1 MQSGLDLPRNSAPV
15 RDLPSQMRP
24 IEHVW
29 MIEEDQLTSI
39 DSMSSSL
46 GSAAVNVNKISR
58 ELFDFARDVRDG
70 LSAPLKFIPS
80 RWLYDEQGSSL
91 FSKITRLPE
100 YYPTERELEIF
111 STHASS
117 MAKALTGDKWKIVEL
132 GAGDGR
138 KTEILLR
145 SWQRA
150 EVEFSYAPIDVSP
163 SALDEL
169 CKRLSVGCPGLSAQP
184 RVGENLSVLRELS
197 GSRVRGEKICVL
209 FMGSSIGNCAWE
221 DVENFLAD
229 LRATLMPG
237 DLVVIGFDLIKDSKR
252 LIQAY
257 DDSQGVTRDFNLNL
271 LRRMN
276 RELGA
281 NFQLDQFRHEAS
293 WNPGL
298 SGMESWLVS
307 LRDQVVDFRALNT
320 SFKFR
325 RWEPIRTEIS
335 LKFSPEVID
344 DLACANGFAPLAR
357 YEDRAGDFTDAIWE
371 ATDAFWM
378 S

>member
-1 MQSGLDLPRNSAPV
+1 MPSSLDLPRKSAPV
-15 RDLPSQMRP
+15 RDFPSQVRTFD
-24 IEHVW
+24 HVW
-29 MIEEDQLTSI
+29 KIEEDQLTPMRT
-39 DSMSSSL
+39 DDASL
-46 GSAAVNVNKISR
+46 GSAALNVNKIDR

-70 LSAPLKFIPS
+70 FSAPLKFIPS
-80 RWLYDEQGSSL
+80 RWLYDERGSSL
-91 FSKITRLPE
+91 FSQITRLPE

-117 MAKALTGDKWKIVEL
+117 MAKALLGSNWKVVEL

-145 SWQRA
+145 SWQRS
-150 EVEFSYAPIDVSP
+150 EVQFSYVPVDVSP
-163 SALDEL
+163 SALEEL
-169 CKRLSVGCPGLSAQP
+169 CKRINTGCPGVRARP

-197 GSRVRGEKICVL
+197 DARIRGEKICVL

-221 DVENFLAD
+221 DVENFLSE
-229 LRATLMPG
+229 LRATLLPG
-237 DLVVIGFDLIKDSKR
+237 DLALIGFDLIKDSKR

-281 NFQLDQFRHEAS
+281 NFDLDQFRHEAS

-307 LRDQVVDFRALNT
+307 LRDQMVDIRALNT

-378 S
+378 